1 LAVKICSYSKEVP
14 ITLAL
19 IGREKFSTSLFC
31 VVIHV
36 QAVKRILGM
45 NFRFDP
51 KDIWVSLQFIK

>member
-1 LAVKICSYSKEVP
+1 LAVKICSYSKELP

-19 IGREKFSTSLFC
+19 IGRDKFSTSLFF

-36 QAVKRILGM
+36 QALKRILGM

-51 KDIWVSLQFIK
+51 EKI